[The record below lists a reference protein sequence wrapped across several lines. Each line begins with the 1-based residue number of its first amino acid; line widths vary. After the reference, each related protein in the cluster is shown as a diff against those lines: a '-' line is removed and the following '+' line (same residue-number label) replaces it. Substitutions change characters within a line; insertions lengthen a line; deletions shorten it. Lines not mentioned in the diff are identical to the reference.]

1 MLFTQKRRLIATGLG
16 SIFTCLLYS
25 GCEDSTQ
32 VDEPMP
38 GVQEK
43 VVPIC
48 IPAVDAGPPPEL
60 LRPHFAKAQ
69 VVLDTDRPT
78 EVIVGDFN
86 NDNKLDLV
94 VGVKLPIALRMMLG
108 NGDGTFAGTNEFPF
122 AATDYIDLY
131 SADINADGKLDV
143 AISDHGRTSSM
154 GAHSVSVVGAT
165 QVLLG
170 QGDGTL
176 GLTSLLTMNFLG
188 RGLAINDYN
197 RDGKLDLA
205 IADVSGGTV
214 RLLEGS
220 GNGAFVR
227 PTRFVTEQTPT
238 TIAHADIN
246 DDGKPDLVTLNDG
259 FGKTLSAPASTR
271 RQGAGLLSVMLGRGD
286 GTFLPEIP
294 TEADQ
299 RPLAVGLGDL
309 NGDGKIDFALANY
322 GNGDVCVAGGKGD
335 GTFHTPIAYPAG
347 IDPYHL
353 VLADINGDKNLDI
366 VVGGTSVSV
375 LIGKGNGVFY
385 SPLVFDAAAFNG
397 KVIVADVNG
406 DKKPDIVTLTTN
418 YAVRVLINDTP

>member
-25 GCEDSTQ
+25 GCEDSSQGAACT
-32 VDEPMP
+32 
-38 GVQEK
+38 
-43 VVPIC
+43 
-48 IPAVDAGPPPEL
+48 PASDAGPAPEM

-86 NDNKLDLV
+86 NDNKPDLV
-94 VGVKLPIALRMMLG
+94 VGVKLPIVLRMMLG
-108 NGDGTFAGTNEFPF
+108 NGDGTFAGTKEFPF
-122 AATDYIDLY
+122 WGTDYIDLY
-131 SADINADGKLDV
+131 SADLNADGKLDV
-143 AISDHGRTSSM
+143 AISDHGRVSSM
-154 GAHSVSVVGAT
+154 GAHFMVAIGAT

-176 GLTSLLTMNFLG
+176 GPTIALTMGFLG
-188 RGLAINDYN
+188 LGLAIDDYN

-205 IADVSGGTV
+205 VANFYDGQVHM
-214 RLLEGS
+214 LEGS
-220 GNGAFVR
+220 GDGTFPRQSSFLTNQD
-227 PTRFVTEQTPT
+227 PM

-259 FGKTLSAPASTR
+259 FAQAWSAPASTQ

-294 TEADQ
+294 TDADLKPQ
-299 RPLAVGLGDL
+299 AVGLGDL
-309 NGDGKIDFALANY
+309 NGDGKVDFALANY
-322 GNGDVCVAGGKGD
+322 GNGYVCVAGGKGD
-335 GTFHTPIAYPAG
+335 GTFYTPLAYPAG
-347 IDPYHL
+347 VDPYHL

-366 VVGGTSVSV
+366 VVGGKSVSV
-375 LIGKGNGVFY
+375 LLGKGNGAFY
-385 SPLVFDAAAFNG
+385 SPLVFDAAAFST

-406 DKKPDIVTLTTN
+406 DKKPDIVVSN
-418 YAVRVLINDTP
+418 NGGSVRVLINDTP